1 MKYDAFISYRHTPLD
16 MEMAKKLHKGLETF
30 HIPKAVQKK
39 TGRKNIKRV
48 FRDQEELPI
57 GSDLDENISTALKES
72 GYLIVVC
79 SPNTPKSEW
88 VCKEI
93 DSFIQMHDR
102 AHVLAMLIEGEP
114 NESFP
119 HQLLVDENGTPV
131 EPLAADVRGNDPKER
146 NKKFKTELLRLV
158 AAILEVNYD
167 DLRQRHRE
175 RKIRKVA
182 SIVSGIAAIVAIAG
196 IAFGLYSS
204 NMANRMKKL
213 ADEKAVLADEKTK
226 LAEDI
231 LAEYKDKQANQSR
244 FYAQSSQALLE
255 SGNRRAA
262 VLVASQ
268 ALPSQDNDRPYVPEA
283 EYALSSALHAYDVGH
298 DMEYDRTLEHDYSV
312 ISMDMSDDRSRL
324 VTVDIGDNVTVWNT
338 NDWSKIIRIDSKV
351 DENDYVLHVV
361 NAHADEKGIYIANE
375 ESFCVYDYSG
385 NLVSENKNLE
395 YIRDMY
401 IDEKDRL
408 GYMISGS
415 QTYVID
421 LESSNIKDVYKN
433 DLEEPFSGRY
443 AFLEQ
448 KGIIALGHYQD
459 LVENATLTFPGE
471 QNINVKLSLGY
482 ILDMCATPMGNVAV
496 ITCNSDFLYN
506 GLNDVCIEL
515 VSADGNILWSDRL
528 DANSWNILSSNSLV
542 KAHKYTKDGKERND
556 IVAICD
562 RKGYTYDEATGNR
575 IAEVSLSGEASTLD
589 LSKESGIG
597 FVGYASG
604 NLAPVDFDE
613 GMVYSDFDIKVD
625 LDIRD
630 VMFMSGK
637 AAVSAMRSTDV
648 YVVSYHEASDLKKV
662 AETES
667 TVFEAVADD
676 IDCYAVQSVGDI
688 YKHYFYDSNGNLLY
702 TFDKSESTVKG
713 IDFDGNICILA
724 DGDKIWFIDPVNAK
738 AEGVTY
744 DSLGMEDSPH
754 LMEVT
759 DNGKYASFTG
769 GLDVAVV
776 DLENRKCIYSEN
788 TQDSIGNAIVS
799 GDGSKL
805 YISPKGK
812 ALQVIDLSSN
822 ETKSFADEYR
832 GLSNYSSNK
841 YIELSDD
848 DRYIAMCCMDGNVR
862 IADTSDLS
870 TKAVIPLQTKNN
882 TFLRFVDEGKYLVLQ
897 GDDHK
902 IRIWNVENGSFATST
917 DCYSNMEYAVFDD
930 QDGLLAVG
938 DGAQVF
944 LFETNTYGLV
954 AYVPYCRT
962 YVKDNNRFVLSSRN
976 ELFYT
981 TYKDYATLLQE
992 AKIQFPDTGFTEEEK
1007 VKYNID

>member
-131 EPLAADVRGNDPKER
+131 EPLAADVRGADPKER

-175 RKIRKVA
+175 RRIRKIA

-204 NMANRMKKL
+204 NMASKMKKL

-244 FYAQSSQALLE
+244 FYAQSSMALLE

-298 DMEYDRTLEHDYSV
+298 DMEYDRTLEHDFAV
-312 ISMDMSDDRSRL
+312 IDMDMSDDRSRI

-338 NDWSKIIRIDSKV
+338 DDWSRIIRIDSKV
-351 DENDYVLHVV
+351 DEKDYVLHVV
-361 NAHADEKGIYIANE
+361 SAYADANGIYIANE
-375 ESFCVYDYSG
+375 ESFCIYDYSG
-385 NLVSENKNLE
+385 ELVSENKDLE
-395 YIRDMY
+395 YVRDMY
-401 IDEKDRL
+401 INEKERK
-408 GYMISGS
+408 GYLISGP

-421 LESSNIKDVYKN
+421 LESGKTENVFVN
-433 DLEEPFSGRY
+433 DLEESFSGRY
-443 AFLEQ
+443 AYVEQ
-448 KGIIALGHYQD
+448 SGVLAVGHYKD
-459 LVENATLTFPGE
+459 LAQNATLTFLGE
-471 QNINVKLSLGY
+471 KNINTTLSQGY
-482 ILDMCATPMGNVAV
+482 IIDMCATSKGNVAV
-496 ITCNSDFLYN
+496 ITCNGDFLYD
-506 GLNDVCIEL
+506 GVKDVCIDL
-515 VSADGNILWSDRL
+515 VSVDGKVLWSDHL
-528 DANSWNILSSNSLV
+528 EVNAWNMMSFNGIV
-542 KAHKYTKDGKERND
+542 KAHQYTKDGQERDD
-556 IVAICD
+556 IVAVVD
-562 RKGYTYDEATGNR
+562 RKGYTYDEITGKR
-575 IAEVSLSGEASTLD
+575 TADISLSGEAMTLN

-597 FVGYASG
+597 FVGYAAG

-613 GMVYSDFDIKVD
+613 GMVYTDFDIKVD

-637 AAVSAMRSTDV
+637 AAVSALNSTDV

-662 AETES
+662 AETDS
-667 TVFEAVADD
+667 TVFEAVAND

-688 YKHYFYDSNGNLLY
+688 FIHRFYDSDGKLLY
-702 TFDKSESTVKG
+702 TFDQSESTVKG
-713 IDFDGNICILA
+713 IAFVGNICVLA
-724 DGDKIWFIDPVNAK
+724 DGDKIWFIDPVNAT
-738 AEGVTY
+738 AQGVTY
-744 DSLGMEDSPH
+744 DSLGMNDSPYS
-754 LMEVT
+754 MDVT
-759 DNGKYASFTG
+759 DNGKYASFQG

-776 DLENRKCIYSEN
+776 DLENKKCIYSEN
-788 TQDSIGNAIVS
+788 TEYSVGNAIVS
-799 GDGSKL
+799 EDGSKL
-805 YISPKGK
+805 YISPKGG
-812 ALQVIDLSSN
+812 ALLVLDIASK
-822 ETKSFADEYR
+822 ETKAFADEYK

-841 YIELSDD
+841 YIELSQGG
-848 DRYIAMCCMDGNVR
+848 RYIAMCCKDGNVR
-862 IADTSDLS
+862 IADTNDLS

-882 TFLRFVDEGKYLVLQ
+882 TFLRFIDEDRYLIIQ

-902 IRIWNVENGSFATST
+902 IRIWDVENDSFVVST
-917 DCYSNMEYAVFDD
+917 DCYRNMEYAVFDK

-938 DGAQVF
+938 DGAQLF

-954 AYVPYCRT
+954 AYVPYCTT
-962 YVKDNNRFVLSSRN
+962 YIKDKNRFVLKSR
-976 ELFYT
+976 EEIFHT

-992 AKIQFPDTGFTEEEK
+992 AKIQFPNTELSDEEK
-1007 VKYNID
+1007 VLYNIN